1 MKPQINNISIPLA
14 EKQENEKLIDQYI
27 KTNWQTF
34 TDPEIEILKRRRRQR
49 RARATA
55 AAIISCRQAG

>member
-1 MKPQINNISIPLA
+1 MELHINNTPMSTA
-14 EKQENEKLIDQYI
+14 EKHENENLIAHYV

-34 TDPEIEILKRRRRQR
+34 ADSEMEILKQRRRQR

-55 AAIISCRQAG
+55 AAAVSCRQAR